1 MTGPAEFVSPLY
13 KEFIDKSSLLFFTL
27 DQKAVIQS
35 VNLFAK
41 NQLGASII
49 GRPFDSVIIDFYNTF
64 DLDSLLEKGDVLHPL
79 NLKRENG
86 LPQTYHFRFI
96 SQGPEIY
103 ALGEV
108 DNEELEIVRKEI
120 LNLNED
126 LSNLTRELHKKN
138 AQLKALNQE
147 KNKFLG
153 MAAHDLR
160 KPIGLILA
168 YSDFLIDEALD
179 TLSDE
184 HLGFLHTIQKSCTF
198 MKRIVDDFL
207 DVSAIEAGRF
217 ELDPSPARFESI
229 LEQALRLNMLQAAKK
244 GIALDVKADTP
255 LPRMFIDPAKIEQVI
270 TNLVSNA
277 IEHTQ
282 PGTKVE
288 VRLSHFDSQVEF
300 SVKDQGSGI
309 PEDELDRIFK
319 PFEKTSVKKTGGEK
333 STGLGM
339 VIARKIIEAHKG
351 KIWVESAVNKGTHIH
366 FSLPISGTGHER
378 SKQEGR

>member
-1 MTGPAEFVSPLY
+1 MTGSAEFVSPLY
-13 KEFIDKSSLLFFTL
+13 KEFINKSSLLFFIL
-27 DQKAVIQS
+27 DKKAVIQS

-41 NQLGASII
+41 NQLGASIV
-49 GRPFDSVIIDFYNTF
+49 GRPFESVIIDFYNTF
-64 DLDSLLEKGDVLHPL
+64 DLDSLLEKGDAVHPL

-86 LPQTYHFRFI
+86 LPQTYHFRFK

-108 DNEELEIVRKEI
+108 DNEELEIFRKEI
-120 LNLNED
+120 LKLNED
-126 LSNLTRELHKKN
+126 LSNLTRDLHKKKS
-138 AQLKALNQE
+138 QLEALNQE
-147 KNKFLG
+147 KNEFLG

-160 KPIGLILA
+160 KPIGLILS
-168 YSDFLIDEALD
+168 YSDFLIDEASD
-179 TLSDE
+179 NLSDE
-184 HLGFLHTIQKSCTF
+184 HLGFLDTIQKSCTF

-217 ELDPSPARFESI
+217 ELDLRLVG
-229 LEQALRLNMLQAAKK
+229 LERVLEHGLRLNMLQAAKK
-244 GIALDVKADTP
+244 GIALDVKADSP
-255 LPRMFIDPAKIEQVI
+255 LPRLLIDPAKVEQVI

-282 PGTKVE
+282 PETRVE
-288 VRLSHFDSQVEF
+288 IRLSLFDSQVKF
-300 SVKDQGSGI
+300 SVKDQGPGI

-339 VIARKIIEAHKG
+339 VITRKIIEAHKG

-378 SKQEGR
+378 SKQEEK